1 MKRVTLSTTAIR
13 ALALSPVMLCLMSAI
28 LQLRQDSARLN
39 EDFLLDVETE
49 VANIPSTHTRPQAE
63 LERGWATPDDLT
75 TGVELPKEKHGPKI
89 AFASTTAAPADMI
102 KVWMRYHRSLGVS
115 LFYLFTNGQVNHPS
129 AKQDFERFESVKV
142 FPNDEKMKHKRAHSR
157 AWNETWLAS
166 FFNKPCN
173 HELFVMQSLNME
185 VAIEQARQDGV
196 DWLFH
201 IDTDELIY
209 PAGTAE
215 YSLQQYMASLDKD
228 VDTVIFP
235 NYEGL
240 AEREDV
246 IDPFTEVTLF
256 KKNFAHVSSEPYFKN
271 YKTVAKGNPNYFTTY
286 GNGKS
291 AVRVQPKVRPNG
303 AHRWYIYGRKP
314 KEVTADQSAVLHFI
328 YNRYEDLKGRRDRCD
343 CAPTEED
350 VKRCFILPFDR
361 AAFIASSLMP
371 DDELRKYFR
380 DHLVWSNGQDVTNLM
395 KEGLLAR
402 VYTPQAMV
410 RVYRQLPDMGL
421 EPAKPG
427 ESKLT
432 IMDSYTIPP

>member
-173 HELFVMQSLNME
+173 HN
-185 VAIEQARQDGV
+185 
-196 DWLFH
+196 
-201 IDTDELIY
+201 
-209 PAGTAE
+209 
-215 YSLQQYMASLDKD
+215 
-228 VDTVIFP
+228 
-235 NYEGL
+235 
-240 AEREDV
+240 
-246 IDPFTEVTLF
+246 VT
-256 KKNFAHVSSEPYFKN
+256 N
-271 YKTVAKGNPNYFTTY
+271 GQ
-286 GNGKS
+286 NGK
-291 AVRVQPKVRPNG
+291 
-303 AHRWYIYGRKP
+303 
-314 KEVTADQSAVLHFI
+314 E
-328 YNRYEDLKGRRDRCD
+328 
-343 CAPTEED
+343 
-350 VKRCFILPFDR
+350 
-361 AAFIASSLMP
+361 
-371 DDELRKYFR
+371 
-380 DHLVWSNGQDVTNLM
+380 
-395 KEGLLAR
+395 
-402 VYTPQAMV
+402 
-410 RVYRQLPDMGL
+410 
-421 EPAKPG
+421 
-427 ESKLT
+427 
-432 IMDSYTIPP
+432 